1 MLCRI
6 NVCVF
11 FTLFFAG
18 SCSAAGIDAIVEKIT
33 KSRNKI
39 DSYHLII
46 VHESYKQAGGLAP
59 DGKKDMYRKLRF
71 EIWHKGNKTRL
82 DIVAI
87 DSLHE
92 SEPAGQ
98 RIVRCRNCEKAGHIL
113 QAHHGP
119 GGTSPVTFEAIDSFL
134 QGGDMTDMNW
144 PWIGLANG
152 IPSPWF
158 YIPQD
163 NFLKSF
169 LNLDPAHVLPM
180 VDSTA
185 KLNDLECRRF
195 TINGKTLKRQK
206 SMWVDPRR
214 DDSPIRL
221 ETTNNGQI
229 QNETTF
235 TYPAKP
241 ADGIWFPATI
251 QQRLVWKNESINNYT
266 IELAEFNQRIS
277 DTVFSYGGLGLL
289 DDLPVLIDGPG
300 DVMKAPRLRDGK
312 VVYPETKGA
321 GSRDMPPPFMAVPD
335 HMPSSW
341 WSRLPYIAGAL
352 LFALI
357 GVTLLRKMV
366 WRLRA

>member
-1 MLCRI
+1 MAKNKNRYKPESWKVYPFPLTELVQCGDCGKSLGGKSGTGRKEKHHYYGHPQI
-6 NVCVF
+6 KNPFQKEKPHDCQVKNVRAPR
-11 FTLFFAG
+11 LEE
-18 SCSAAGIDAIVEKIT
+18 IVT
-33 KSRNKI
+33 KSLRSLLSDPSMIEKWI
-39 DSYHLII
+39 AI
-46 VHESYKQAGGLAP
+46 YKSKTSTELPDVQNQA
-59 DGKKDMYRKLRF
+59 KK
-71 EIWHKGNKTRL
+71 L
-82 DIVAI
+82 DQEVQTTSKRISNLV
-87 DSLHE
+87 
-92 SEPAGQ
+92 Q
-98 RIVRCRNCEKAGHIL
+98 RISEL
-113 QAHHGP
+113 
-119 GGTSPVTFEAIDSFL
+119 
-134 QGGDMTDMNW
+134 
-144 PWIGLANG
+144 
-152 IPSPWF
+152 PSEVPADAF
-158 YIPQD
+158 YEQIKQ
-163 NFLKSF
+163 
-169 LNLDPAHVLPM
+169 M
-180 VDSTA
+180 TA